1 MQGPPPYSTRK
12 PPRALDLDSFL
23 TKTVNEPFLFKYNFV
38 MTISTCVY
46 HLAPA
51 TLRYLHGKHSLRR
64 LLSIN
69 LREDLADAT
78 KNILNTLLMSPV
90 HMLQCYDA
98 SDIHVHQMQ
107 CA

>member
-1 MQGPPPYSTRK
+1 MI
-12 PPRALDLDSFL
+12 
-23 TKTVNEPFLFKYNFV
+23 
-38 MTISTCVY
+38 ISTCVY

-51 TLRYLHGKHSLRR
+51 TLRYLPDLESTHCGDYCPY
-64 LLSIN
+64 

-78 KNILNTLLMSPV
+78 KIILNTLLMSPV

-107 CA
+107 CAWIETASDDLRLREERSSGYGTTQTSSSHMQLSVA